1 MTKRVVENEN
11 RPLPLEGF
19 VRLPQVL
26 RVLGIG
32 RTTFLDGVRAGRF
45 PKPVPLGPRA
55 VGWRVQDIRG
65 LIEQLSKGDA
75 YE

>member
-1 MTKRVVENEN
+1 MAKHVVDYET

-55 VGWRVQDIRG
+55 VGWRVEAIRN
-65 LIEQLSKGDA
+65 LIEQLSKGG
-75 YE
+75 EI